1 MSDEHTSEQSRRASS
16 HTQGAET
23 TMHGESL
30 PSQEGAPQELH
41 PEASAA
47 AQRSADYAA
56 SLRRIRILLAD
67 DHKIMRQGLMALL
80 GCEPDLEVVG
90 EAADGQASV
99 EMTLSIRPDVV
110 VMDVGMPVLT
120 GVEATRIITSE
131 IPGIR
136 VIGLSMYDET
146 SRAAAMIDAG
156 AAAYLNKAGP
166 SEELISTIRF
176 LGRKP

>member
-1 MSDEHTSEQSRRASS
+1 
-16 HTQGAET
+16 
-23 TMHGESL
+23 
-30 PSQEGAPQELH
+30 
-41 PEASAA
+41 
-47 AQRSADYAA
+47 
-56 SLRRIRILLAD
+56 
-67 DHKIMRQGLMALL
+67 MALL

-110 VMDVGMPVLT
+110 VMDVGMPVLN

-136 VIGLSMYDET
+136 VIGLSMYDEA
-146 SRAAAMIDAG
+146 SRATAMIDAG